1 MSLDFVPIKLPS
13 KCLTYPNTDPDN
25 IRIRPFRG
33 EDEQLVAEFGLEN
46 KKKVLELLNN
56 ILQGIDPKL
65 LTAGDLMYILMWEG
79 INSYSNLY
87 PLRLTCSECL
97 QKVDVN
103 IDLGQLESK
112 ELPDDYTEPQELTLS
127 KQNVQIKLLTLADDI
142 EITKWIESGK
152 EMYLYTFARSLVH
165 DGLDTL
171 AALEILK
178 DLDTKDL
185 KKVRDFHEKYNHG
198 PNLTALY
205 ICPKCDSEG
214 KVVVPFRLES
224 LIFASSES

>member
-1 MSLDFVPIKLPS
+1 M
-13 KCLTYPNTDPDN
+13 
-25 IRIRPFRG
+25 
-33 EDEQLVAEFGLEN
+33 
-46 KKKVLELLNN
+46 
-56 ILQGIDPKL
+56 
-65 LTAGDLMYILMWEG
+65 
-79 INSYSNLY
+79 
-87 PLRLTCSECL
+87 
-97 QKVDVN
+97 QKVAVN

-185 KKVRDFHEKYNHG
+185 KKVLPSF
-198 PNLTALY
+198 L
-205 ICPKCDSEG
+205 
-214 KVVVPFRLES
+214 
-224 LIFASSES
+224 